1 MVISFVI
8 SGSMNV
14 GNEPRSAADEVQD
27 VDVEA
32 FGLGLGESV
41 LAAGVELEDRI
52 RDDLGG
58 QTSRSLDRGNL
69 VVVAVNDQGR
79 S

>member
-1 MVISFVI
+1 
-8 SGSMNV
+8 MNV

-27 VDVEA
+27 VGVEA

-41 LAAGVELEDRI
+41 LSAGVELEDRI
-52 RDDLGG
+52 RYDLGG
-58 QTSRSLDRGNL
+58 QTSRSLDRDDL